1 MNSRDLAA
9 RALDR
14 IDSSMVAWD
23 ENVGI
28 IADAIESA
36 VAEERE
42 AILRAVQF
50 EAENQS
56 LPYPTRSTMEMLGK
70 KIRARGTP

>member
-1 MNSRDLAA
+1 MNPHRCT
-9 RALDR
+9 RCP
-14 IDSSMVAWD
+14 
-23 ENVGI
+23 
-28 IADAIESA
+28 
-36 VAEERE
+36 ERE